1 MEQVGRLEWRKLNA
15 LRQEQRDIVDRL
27 NTLENDLTETKLVAE
42 ALRQTD
48 PERKCYRSQGGILIE
63 KKVKDVIPA
72 LEESKGH
79 LETMVAGAKKEIT
92 DKGKAI
98 QAFMTENNIQIRKQ

>member
-1 MEQVGRLEWRKLNA
+1 MEQVGRQEWRKLNA
-15 LRQEQRDIVDRL
+15 LRQEQRDIVSRL
-27 NTLENDLTETKLVAE
+27 NLLESDLTETKLVAE
-42 ALRQTD
+42 ALQQID

-72 LEESKGH
+72 LEKSKEQ

-98 QAFMTENNIQIRKQ
+98 QTFMTENNIQIRKQ